1 MLNHLLILKSQYHK
15 NNILLYYIFMEV
27 AGIIAILS
35 VAGGVLTG
43 LITTLF
49 HSMSLSRCKNIDC
62 CCIKCDREVL
72 TEDTYRTEQDNL
84 RNENQE

>member
-1 MLNHLLILKSQYHK
+1 
-15 NNILLYYIFMEV
+15 MEV

-43 LITTLF
+43 LINTLF

-62 CCIKCDREVL
+62 CCVKCDREVL
-72 TEDTYRTEQDNL
+72 SEDTYRTEQTEI
-84 RNENQE
+84 RQAQE

>member
-1 MLNHLLILKSQYHK
+1 MFGLFLFGNLLLVIL
-15 NNILLYYIFMEV
+15 

-62 CCIKCDREVL
+62 CCFKCDREVL
-72 TEDTYRTEQDNL
+72 SEETYRAEQVEA
-84 RNENQE
+84 REAENQE

>member
-1 MLNHLLILKSQYHK
+1 
-15 NNILLYYIFMEV
+15 MEV

-43 LITTLF
+43 LITTIF

-62 CCIKCDREVL
+62 FCFKCDREVL
-72 TEDTYRTEQDNL
+72 SEETYRAEQVEG
-84 RNENQE
+84 REAENHE

>member
-1 MLNHLLILKSQYHK
+1 
-15 NNILLYYIFMEV
+15 MEV

-43 LITTLF
+43 LITTVF

-62 CCIKCDREVL
+62 CCFKCDREVL
-72 TEDTYRTEQDNL
+72 SEEAYRAEQVEA
-84 RNENQE
+84 REAENHE

>member
-1 MLNHLLILKSQYHK
+1 
-15 NNILLYYIFMEV
+15 MEV

-43 LITTLF
+43 LITTVF

-62 CCIKCDREVL
+62 CCFKCDREVL
-72 TEDTYRTEQDNL
+72 SEETYRAEQVEA
-84 RNENQE
+84 REAEIENNNI